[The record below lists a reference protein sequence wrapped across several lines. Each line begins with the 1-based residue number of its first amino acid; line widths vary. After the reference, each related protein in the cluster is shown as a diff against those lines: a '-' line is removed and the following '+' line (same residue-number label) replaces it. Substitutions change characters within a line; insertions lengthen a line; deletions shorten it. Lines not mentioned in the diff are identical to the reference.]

1 MKSYGK
7 YIISDPRVCNGKLV
21 VRETEIPVEE
31 VLEQVADGMDW
42 QEIVEDWEGLINHQ
56 AIAEAVRLAT
66 ESLITRV
73 SDRAR

>member
-21 VRETEIPVEE
+21 FRESEIPVEE

-42 QEIVEDWEGLINHQ
+42 QEIVDDWEGLINHQ

-66 ESLITRV
+66 ESLITQV
-73 SDRAR
+73 SNQTR